1 MNWQHFSQ
9 LSNFGHLG
17 NRQKQKDDALVLSPI
32 LNFQKIFFIIVMDG
46 VFITLLVYIVKP

>member
-32 LNFQKIFFIIVMDG
+32 LNFQKIFFIIVTDC
-46 VFITLLVYIVKP
+46 VFITLLVYILKP